1 MTRARMLWQTNLSVP
16 LFVAAGNIFDA
27 AQNVVVAGGTQVS
40 VYRPLNNTYRLAAT
54 AAVNQT
60 VLSLAV
66 GLPIFASEIIFV
78 GLADRIVAFAYRQGV
93 LIQLWQTTPEPG
105 ANFTDIIP
113 ADLDGDGRQ
122 ELAAIANG
130 TDSLYVYLIT
140 GQTLTALRPELL
152 AIRQLPGK
160 PGSITAFR
168 PPAARTDWL
177 ALSYSQ
183 SNQATTVQTLFLTE
197 TGFLEGP
204 AIFNLPYMVTDL
216 TAANLLPVVGE
227 ELAAAGSDGVVRLFA
242 VDDRLRTVL
251 VTKNLGSTVSTVTAL
266 NTQPDN
272 AVLVAGTPGSYVF
285 GFNSPGIA
293 DEPNWAFKAAGPLK
307 DIAVI
312 NEQRIAVGT
321 TNGILQIWL
330 IQQV

>member
-1 MTRARMLWQTNLSVP
+1 MTRTRMLWQTNLGVP
-16 LFVAAGNIFDA
+16 LFVEAGNIFDT

-40 VYRPLNNTYRLAAT
+40 VYRPLNNAYQLAA
-54 AAVNQT
+54 AAEVNQT

-66 GLPIFASEIIFV
+66 GLPIFASEIILV
-78 GLADRIVAFAYRQGV
+78 GLADRILAFDYRQGE
-93 LIQLWQTTPEPG
+93 LTQIWQTSPEIG
-105 ANFTDIIP
+105 ANFTDMVL

-122 ELAAIANG
+122 ELAAIAGG
-130 TDSLYVYLIT
+130 TNSLFVYLIT
-140 GQTLTALRPELL
+140 GQTLPALQPELL

-183 SNQATTVQTLFLTE
+183 NNQLTTVQTLFLTE

-204 AIFNLPYMVTDL
+204 AISNLPYTVTDL
-216 TAANLLPVVGE
+216 TAANLLPSPGE
-227 ELAAAGSDGVVRLFA
+227 ELAAAGSDGDVRLFA
-242 VDDRLRTVL
+242 VNDRLRTVL
-251 VTKNLGSTVSTVTAL
+251 VTKNLGSTVSAVNAL
-266 NTQPDN
+266 NKQPDN

-285 GFNSPGIA
+285 GFNSPGIT
-293 DEPNWAFKAAGPLK
+293 DEPNWAFKAAGPVK

-312 NEQRIAVGT
+312 DEQRIAVGT